1 MLPQLLAIV
10 VGFVLLVWGADRFVV
25 GAGATARNLGVAPI
39 MIGLTIVAFATS
51 APEVLVSVVAS
62 LQGNVGLAVGNAVG
76 SNIANIGLVLGVTA
90 LIRPIDV
97 RSQTLRREMPALLAV
112 TLLTF
117 MLFVDGFLGRAD
129 GLVLLASLALVMYW
143 LVALGFRSGASD
155 PISAEY
161 AAEIP
166 SDMSMPTAMGWFT
179 AGLVVLLVGSN
190 ILVWGAEALAAALGV
205 SDLII
210 GLTIVAIGTSLPE
223 LAVSLVSALKGEHGL
238 ALGNILGSNIFNLL
252 AVIGLAGAI
261 QPSPFDP
268 GVVTFHFPVMGA
280 LTLVLFVM
288 AYNYSATGRITRV
301 EGFALLFAFLA
312 YQSYVVAGA
321 MVA

>member
-1 MLPQLLAIV
+1 MLLQLLAII
-10 VGFVLLVWGADRFVV
+10 VGFSLLVWGADRFVI
-25 GAGATARNLGVAPI
+25 GAGAAARNLGVAPI

-76 SNIANIGLVLGVTA
+76 SNIANVGLVLGMTA
-90 LIRPIDV
+90 WIRPIQV

-117 MLFVDGFLGRAD
+117 MLFADGFLGRTD
-129 GLVLLASLALVMYW
+129 GLILLGSLVLVMYW
-143 LVALGFRSGASD
+143 LVALGFRSSASD

-166 SDMSMPTAMGWFT
+166 SDMGMGTALGWFVL
-179 AGLVVLLVGSN
+179 GLAVLLVGSN
-190 ILVWGAEALAAALGV
+190 ILVWGAEGLAQAWGI
-205 SDLII
+205 SDLVI

-252 AVIGLAGAI
+252 AVVGLAGTIA
-261 QPSPFDP
+261 PGPFEP
-268 GVVTFHFPVMGA
+268 EVVTFHFPVMVG

-288 AYNYSATGRITRV
+288 AYNYGGEGNIKRI
-301 EGFALLFAFLA
+301 EGFALLTAFLA
-312 YQSYVVAGA
+312 YQTYIVAGA
-321 MVA
+321 LVP

>member
-1 MLPQLLAIV
+1 MLVNLVAII

-39 MIGLTIVAFATS
+39 LIGLTIVAFATS

-62 LQGNVGLAVGNAVG
+62 MQGNPGLAVGNAVG
-76 SNIANIGLVLGVTA
+76 SNIANVGLVLGTTA
-90 LIRPIDV
+90 SLRAIEV

-117 MLFVDGFLGRAD
+117 MLFVDGHLGRVD
-129 GLVLLASLALVMYW
+129 GLVLLASLVLVMYW
-143 LVALGFRSGASD
+143 LVALAFRSSASD
-155 PISAEY
+155 PISAEF

-166 SDMSMPTAMGWFT
+166 TDLGMGTALAWF
-179 AGLVVLLVGSN
+179 AVGLLVLLVGSN
-190 ILVWGAEALAAALGV
+190 ILVGGATALARDLGV
-205 SDLII
+205 SDLVV

-238 ALGNILGSNIFNLL
+238 ALGNILGSNIFNML
-252 AVIGLAGAI
+252 AVIGVAGAI
-261 QPSPFDP
+261 QPGEFNPK
-268 GVVTFHFPVMGA
+268 VVTFHFPVMVG

-288 AYNYSATGRITRV
+288 AYNYSGEGRIKRV
-301 EGFALLFAFLA
+301 EGFALLLTYLA
-312 YQSYVVAGA
+312 YQSYVIMGA
-321 MVA
+321 VTG

>member
-1 MLPQLLAIV
+1 MLLQLLAIV
-10 VGFVLLVWGADRFVV
+10 VGFILLVWGADRFVI
-25 GAGATARNLGVAPI
+25 GAGAAARNLGVAPI

-76 SNIANIGLVLGVTA
+76 SNIANIGLVLGTTA
-90 LIRPIDV
+90 LIRPIEV

-117 MLFVDGFLGRAD
+117 MLFVDGELGRVD
-129 GLVLLASLALVMYW
+129 GVILLMSLILVMYW
-143 LVALGFRSGASD
+143 LVSLGFRSSAND
-155 PISAEY
+155 PMSADA

-166 SDMSMPTAMGWFT
+166 SDMDMATAVGWFLV
-179 AGLVVLLVGSN
+179 GLVVLLVGSN
-190 ILVWGAEALAAALGV
+190 ILVWGAESLAGSLGISELV
-205 SDLII
+205 I
-210 GLTIVAIGTSLPE
+210 GLTIVAVGTSLPE

-252 AVIGLAGAI
+252 AVVGLAGAI
-261 QPSPFDP
+261 APSPFDP
-268 GVVTFHFPVMGA
+268 AVVTFHFPVMVG

-288 AYNYSATGRITRV
+288 AYNYSSKGSISRV
-301 EGFALLFAFLA
+301 EGFALLVAFLA
-312 YQSYVVAGA
+312 YQSYIVAGA
-321 MVA
+321 LRA